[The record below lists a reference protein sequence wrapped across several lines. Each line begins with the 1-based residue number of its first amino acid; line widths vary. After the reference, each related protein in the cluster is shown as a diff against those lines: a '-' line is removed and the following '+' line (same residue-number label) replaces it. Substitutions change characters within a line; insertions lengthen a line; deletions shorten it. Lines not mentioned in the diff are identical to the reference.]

1 MAPNRDSERDWR
13 SLLVRATRRMDREN
27 VAVFA
32 AGLAFFALLS
42 GSPLL
47 VAIVSIYG
55 LAFDPQGV
63 ERQINAFG
71 ELLPDTVR
79 PLIAE
84 QLREIVR
91 TSPEGLGLSAAASI
105 AAAMWAGSKGV
116 FYLFRA
122 LNIAYE
128 EQETRGFLRMKVV
141 AFLSTV
147 GFVGLAVVAI
157 GLVALLPALLEVV
170 GLGAAGERLIE
181 LGRWPVLAAGL
192 LLGLAFLYRFGPD
205 RKQARWRWISPG
217 SLVVTVVWIAL
228 SFALSTSVATFGKVN
243 ETYGSLGAAIA
254 LLVWFY
260 VTALLVL
267 FGAVL
272 NAAWDR
278 PTGE

>member
-1 MAPNRDSERDWR
+1 M
-13 SLLVRATRRMDREN
+13 
-27 VAVFA
+27 
-32 AGLAFFALLS
+32 
-42 GSPLL
+42 
-47 VAIVSIYG
+47 
-55 LAFDPQGV
+55 